1 MEVCVAYE
9 SVCLRRRTIESVRA
23 GTQRPVDLL
32 SNTGFIEEE
41 SLESPSK
48 MPPGLLSLSTSPS
61 HPSLHPSSCLHPSL
75 LPDPCDGYR
84 YAWAANLTA

>member
-1 MEVCVAYE
+1 MKVCVAYE
-9 SVCLRRRTIESVRA
+9 SVYMGRRTRESVRA

-61 HPSLHPSSCLHPSL
+61 FLVSPSLIHARDL
-75 LPDPCDGYR
+75 CDGYR
-84 YAWAANLTA
+84 YA